1 MSVERKKRIL
11 VVDDDPVI
19 VRAITINLH
28 SVGYETITA
37 LDGADGLRK
46 VVAEK
51 PDLVILDIMMPEIDG
66 FEVLK
71 VLKDNP
77 ETQHIPVIMLTAFP
91 TDENVTR
98 SYGLDSD
105 CFIPKPFEPE
115 VLLIVVQRLLT
126 AAEEDHLTHDESE

>member
-1 MSVERKKRIL
+1 MTVEQQKRIL
-11 VVDDDPVI
+11 VVDDDPAI
-19 VRAITINLH
+19 VRAITVNLQ
-28 SVGYETITA
+28 SVGYETTTA

-46 VVAEK
+46 VVADK

-77 ETQHIPVIMLTAFP
+77 ETQPIPVIMLTAFP
-91 TDENVTR
+91 TDENVAR

-115 VLLIVVQRLLT
+115 VLLMVVQRLLT
-126 AAEEDHLTHDESE
+126 AAEEDHLRHE

>member
-1 MSVERKKRIL
+1 MSVASKKRIL
-11 VVDDDPVI
+11 VIDDDPAI

-71 VLKDNP
+71 MLKDNP
-77 ETQHIPVIMLTAFP
+77 DTQHIPVLMLTAFP
-91 TDENVTR
+91 TDENITR
-98 SYGLDSD
+98 SYGLNSD

-115 VLLIVVQRLLT
+115 MLLTVVQRLL
-126 AAEEDHLTHDESE
+126 AAAKEEYLTHE